1 MRSNKHIIII
11 LMAAVLVLSFA
22 VQLPAATSSG
32 IEQELMCDCG
42 CNDMLVNCTCERSE
56 QMRSIIDGMLDEG
69 KSKEEILASFVSQF
83 GETILSSP
91 PRRGFNL
98 VAYGAPFA
106 GLLLGVG
113 IAFVLVRRWRG
124 KDSDDESGTHDDG
137 DSSPGDE
144 MESRIDEELRKMEE
158 DI

>member
-1 MRSNKHIIII
+1 MKTLKYTVVI
-11 LMAAVLVLSFA
+11 LMAAVLFLSFA
-22 VQLPAATSSG
+22 VQLPAATSSE

-56 QMRSIIDGMLDEG
+56 QMRGIIDGMIDEG
-69 KSKEEILASFVSQF
+69 KSKEEILALFVSQF

-98 VAYGAPFA
+98 VAYGAPFV
-106 GLLLGVG
+106 GLLVGVG
-113 IAFVLVRRWRG
+113 IAFVFVRRWRG
-124 KDSDDESGTHDDG
+124 RDSDDESGPHDDG
-137 DSSPGDE
+137 YSSPGDE
-144 MESRIDEELRKMEE
+144 MDSRIDDELRKMED